1 MKHFIIRN
9 KLLLSK
15 FLSVILALSLWQ
27 SLAVAADM
35 RYLFAAP
42 SDVVKTLLR
51 LLSDNET
58 YGVLWYSGSRIV
70 MGFLL
75 GAVSGVVL
83 GVLAGRFLLVETL
96 LWPYMLT
103 VKSVPVASFIVIA
116 LIWVKTAVLSL
127 FISFLI
133 VLPII
138 YNNILGGIK
147 GADRKMAQ
155 MADVFALNLPRRL
168 LYIWT
173 PAIKPFLLSAVHIAA
188 GLAFKSGV
196 AAEVI
201 GLQNGTVGQ
210 MIHYARLHFESAE
223 LFAWT
228 VLIIVLSALFER
240 VFSLILRASFA
251 GLERL

>member
-1 MKHFIIRN
+1 M
-9 KLLLSK
+9 
-15 FLSVILALSLWQ
+15 ALWQ
-27 SLAVAADM
+27 AAAIWVDM

-42 SDVVKTLLR
+42 SDVIEKIVELFSH
-51 LLSDNET
+51 SDT
-58 YGVLWYSGSRIV
+58 ARILWFSSSRIV
-70 MGFLL
+70 LGFLCGL
-75 GAVSGVVL
+75 LSGVLL
-83 GVLAGRFLLVETL
+83 GILAGRFSAVEIF

-116 LIWVKTAVLSL
+116 LIWVRTEVLSL
-127 FISFLI
+127 FIAFLI

-138 YNNILGGIK
+138 YNNVLGGIR
-147 GADRKMAQ
+147 GADKKMAQ
-155 MADVFALNLPRRL
+155 MADTFSLPLPRRL

-173 PAIKPFLLSAVHIAA
+173 PAVKPFLLSAVHSAA

-228 VLIIVLSALFER
+228 VLIVVLSALFER
-240 VFSLILRASFA
+240 LFSTCLRAAFA

>member
-1 MKHFIIRN
+1 MKN
-9 KLLLSK
+9 KRLIGK
-15 FLSVILALSLWQ
+15 VVSVAVAVALWQ
-27 SLAVAADM
+27 AAAVWVDM

-42 SDVVKTLLR
+42 SDVFKTMLTLFSR
-51 LLSDNET
+51 ADTANI
-58 YGVLWYSGSRIV
+58 LWFSFSRIV
-70 MGFLL
+70 LGFLL
-75 GAVSGVVL
+75 GALGGVFL
-83 GVLAGRFLLVETL
+83 GVIAGRFSSVEIM

-116 LIWVKTAVLSL
+116 LIWVRSEVLST
-127 FISFLI
+127 FIAFLI

-138 YNNILGGIK
+138 YNNVLGGIR
-147 GADRKMAQ
+147 GADAKMAQ
-155 MADVFALNLPRRL
+155 MADTFGLTLPRRL

-173 PAIKPFLLSAVHIAA
+173 PAVKPFFLSAVRSAA

-228 VLIIVLSALFER
+228 VLIVILSALFER
-240 VFSLILRASFA
+240 AFSALLRAAFA